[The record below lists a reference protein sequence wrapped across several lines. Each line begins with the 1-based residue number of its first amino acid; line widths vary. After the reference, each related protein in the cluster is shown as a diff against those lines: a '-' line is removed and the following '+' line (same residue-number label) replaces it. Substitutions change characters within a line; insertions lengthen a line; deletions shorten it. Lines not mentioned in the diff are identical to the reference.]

1 MKIFYK
7 NQHGDEEF
15 FSKNIF
21 SSIRSRAIS
30 NLVISELLHEHNQYT
45 GGYKYFY
52 LELSVAGMNN
62 LNETKIGILTILE
75 GRRRMER

>member
-15 FSKNIF
+15 LSKNIF
-21 SSIRSRAIS
+21 PSIRSRAIS
-30 NLVISELLHEHNQYT
+30 NLVLSELLQENNQYT

-52 LELSVAGMNN
+52 LDLSVAWMNN

-75 GRRRMER
+75 GRRRMKQ

>member
-7 NQHGDEEF
+7 NLHGDEEF
-15 FSKNIF
+15 LSKNIL

-30 NLVISELLHEHNQYT
+30 NLVLSEPLQENNQYT
-45 GGYKYFY
+45 GGYRYFY
-52 LELSVAGMNN
+52 LELSVVWMNS

-75 GRRRMER
+75 GRGRMEQ